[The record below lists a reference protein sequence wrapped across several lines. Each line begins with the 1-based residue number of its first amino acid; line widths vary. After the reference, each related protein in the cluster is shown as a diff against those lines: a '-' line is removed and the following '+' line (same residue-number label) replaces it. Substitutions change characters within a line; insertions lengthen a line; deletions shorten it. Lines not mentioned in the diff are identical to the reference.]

1 MVVSKAV
8 RSWIAFAFQKTKDQN
23 ALSVISVFLLISV
36 LNSCTIE
43 ILPVKNPDDGF
54 DRMGEKERGLLTD
67 ADSLIEKCHF
77 NETSPEQIRSI
88 IEEYEGLTWLSVLS
102 SWCPHAL
109 HDQQQLMIMQRE
121 LLQKGIQVLFVYTD
135 FHPAFLRKKFLKS
148 NHETTLMFMQHRP
161 GVKEEIKSKKFL
173 SEAVKGLPEYNGVP
187 QHFLLDYEFNLVY
200 SQQGEIKNLM
210 QLLSGLS
217 SDGDLPFVKR

>member
-1 MVVSKAV
+1 MLFRSSK
-8 RSWIAFAFQKTKDQN
+8 RESD
-23 ALSVISVFLLISV
+23 LLI
-36 LNSCTIE
+36 
-43 ILPVKNPDDGF
+43 
-54 DRMGEKERGLLTD
+54 D
-67 ADSLIEKCHF
+67 ADSLIEKCHMK
-77 NETSPEQIRSI
+77 ETSPEQIRSI
-88 IEEYEGLTWLSVLS
+88 IKEYEGLTWLAVLS

-109 HDQQQLMIMQRE
+109 HDQQQLMMVQRE